1 MPRLSIDDLSSELE
15 KLDEQD
21 GITPESVV
29 GVASDPNNILHAH
42 FEWDDAKAGHAHR
55 LQQARH
61 LIKRVKITT
70 PAGSTTSKY
79 VSVRIVNDQGD
90 RIYEPIERVVLDQ
103 SKWSFVLD
111 ETLLVIDEATVKIEV
126 LTDLAVN
133 LGQADLAQNM
143 KRTCF
148 DLREMASNAT

>member
-21 GITPESVV
+21 GITPEAVV

-70 PAGSTTSKY
+70 PAGS
-79 VSVRIVNDQGD
+79 IVNDEGD
-90 RIYEPIERVVLDQ
+90 RVYEPMERVVLDQ
-103 SKWSFVLD
+103 SKWNFVLG
-111 ETLLVIDEATVKIEV
+111 ETLGVIDEATVKIEV

-133 LGQADLAQNM
+133 LGQADLARNM

-148 DLREMASNAT
+148 DLREMATSAT